1 MPPSFPPFS
10 RSPSSGPQIESPPDV
25 ALYSLLSF
33 FVLLGV
39 SPSGYGH
46 LTSPT
51 PFMSHRG
58 TVSKTHRFSHRSIQT
73 IVLQGYGLHEPVD
86 CVDRTHTQFQTNLT
100 LSGTQ
105 HKHELTLSGSHRNPS
120 SMPDTNQLS
129 SSSPP
134 QPWDSHSVLNAAKSA
149 LSECSSVESSADF
162 CRSPCILPAAEK
174 TRLVSWK
181 FDGLLPGQY
190 LTANDRPKNST
201 KYLPGSF
208 ETVYVVARYLS
219 GSLNCYVAVL
229 KTPLL
234 MVNPSLVV
242 LSETSQACL

>member
-1 MPPSFPPFS
+1 M
-10 RSPSSGPQIESPPDV
+10 
-25 ALYSLLSF
+25 
-33 FVLLGV
+33 
-39 SPSGYGH
+39 
-46 LTSPT
+46 
-51 PFMSHRG
+51 
-58 TVSKTHRFSHRSIQT
+58 
-73 IVLQGYGLHEPVD
+73 
-86 CVDRTHTQFQTNLT
+86 
-100 LSGTQ
+100 
-105 HKHELTLSGSHRNPS
+105 
-120 SMPDTNQLS
+120 
-129 SSSPP
+129 
-134 QPWDSHSVLNAAKSA
+134 LNAAKSA